1 MYNPFDEID
10 LPLGVEVF
18 CEIDPPFDSYRF
30 TINYKDHK
38 KIGVILLKDLFSY
51 SGTKDQYILSI
62 VENMVKE
69 MQTKIDSEEKADIE
83 IWVDD
88 EKDLVFIRIINDSF
102 CYDILF
108 DRKLFKNFNEDRSLA
123 YLNTILPAK
132 LAEKTNKNLNAA
144 FGKKKTTGSN
154 DFSMAAKNLPGVDKI
169 VKECPGCKESGE
181 GDSGYDNTRLYNM
194 IMHLNDSH
202 QWSREK
208 IADWIESHFD
218 EVPAFQV
225 KKEEEN
231 VEDLVFEAS
240 RVLKTAALL

>member
-1 MYNPFDEID
+1 MYNPFDEIEKAE
-10 LPLGVEVF
+10 GVEVF
-18 CEIDPPFDSYRF
+18 CEVVPPFDGYRF
-30 TINYKDHK
+30 LVKYKGHEKKGTIP
-38 KIGVILLKDLFSY
+38 LKDLFGSDN
-51 SGTKDQYILSI
+51 TKQYCASI
-62 VENMVKE
+62 IDGIVKE
-69 MQTKIDSEEKADIE
+69 MQFKIDAEEKADIE

-88 EKDLVFIRIINDSF
+88 EKDLVFIRIINESF

-108 DRKLFKNFNEDRSLA
+108 DRKLFKEFNEDRSLA

-154 DFSMAAKNLPGVDKI
+154 DFSMAAKNLPGVDEI
-169 VKECPGCKESGE
+169 VKECPGCKENGLGE
-181 GDSGYDNTRLYNM
+181 SGYDNTRLYNL

-202 QWSREK
+202 KWSREK
-208 IADWIESHFD
+208 IADWIESYFD

-240 RVLKTAALL
+240 RFFKTTALL